1 VLAGNSILTLK
12 NGAVDAKALVGG
24 GGTVQLV
31 IDVSGYFQ

>member
-1 VLAGNSILTLK
+1 VLAGNAILALK

-24 GGTVQLV
+24 SGTVQVV